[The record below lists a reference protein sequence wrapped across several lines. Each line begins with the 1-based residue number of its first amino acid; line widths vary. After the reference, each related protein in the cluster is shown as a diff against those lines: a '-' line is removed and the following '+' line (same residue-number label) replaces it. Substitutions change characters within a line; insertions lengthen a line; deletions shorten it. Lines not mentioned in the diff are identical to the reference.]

1 MDTEKIRAFLCVLE
15 CGTISGAA
23 EKLGYTTSGISRL
36 IASLEAD
43 AGFSLLKRNHNG
55 VVATD
60 ECKTLIPAMEE
71 LIRSAEH
78 YDQLTASVRGL
89 EIGNVTIG
97 TAYSAYYRPLA
108 GIVANFTK
116 EHPGISVRIVEGTSS
131 QLNEMLSNHNVDL
144 CIISRR
150 PGVSRWM
157 PLVQDELMALV
168 AQDHPSIA
176 EGCFPSVRFSE
187 EPFIELYPG
196 HETDNFLFF
205 EESGIKPNTRFS
217 TYDVNAGIAMVESGL
232 GVLLA
237 NNLWDDS
244 LTGSVAALRL
254 DPPVK
259 IDIGLATPALDTVAP
274 ALRCFIKYIERSL
287 SVL

>member
-60 ECKTLIPAMEE
+60 ECQTLIPAMEE
-71 LIRSAEH
+71 LIRSAER
-78 YDQLTASVRGL
+78 YEQLTASVRGL
-89 EIGNVTIG
+89 EIGSVTIG

-108 GIVANFTK
+108 GIVASFTK
-116 EHPGISVRIVEGTSS
+116 EHPGIRVQIVEGTSS

-144 CIISRR
+144 CIISHR

-157 PLVQDELMALV
+157 PLIQNELMALV
-168 AQDHPSIA
+168 ARDHPSVA
-176 EGCFPSVRFSE
+176 EGCFPSTRFSE

-196 HETDNFLFF
+196 RETDNSLFF
-205 EESGIKPNTRFS
+205 EDAGIKPNTRFS
-217 TYDVNAGIAMVESGL
+217 TYDVIAGVAMVEAGL
-232 GVLLA
+232 GVSLS

-259 IDIGLATPALDTVAP
+259 IDIGLATPPLDMVAP
-274 ALRCFIKYIERSL
+274 AVRCFIKYIERSL